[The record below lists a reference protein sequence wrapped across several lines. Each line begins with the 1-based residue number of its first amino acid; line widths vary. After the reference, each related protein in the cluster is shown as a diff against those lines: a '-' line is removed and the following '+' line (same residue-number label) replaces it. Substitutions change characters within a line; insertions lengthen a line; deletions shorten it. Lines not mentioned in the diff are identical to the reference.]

1 MKKKVVK
8 LNLKTRRPYYTQ
20 IVVNSFSWVHE
31 LNTIKA
37 EEIIKRIEEDI
48 NEYQRV
54 MHDSL
59 NSIKITIKKYLLKDI
74 KDDIE
79 KGK

>member
-1 MKKKVVK
+1 MKEKVVK

-20 IVVNSFSWVHE
+20 RIINSFSWVYE

-37 EEIIKRIEEDI
+37 EEIIKRMEEDI

-59 NSIKITIKKYLLKDI
+59 DSIKITIKKI
-74 KDDIE
+74 IE
-79 KGK
+79 EGE